1 MRPVKILIACGGGIA
16 TSSYASV
23 EVEKICKDAG
33 IEATITKGKIL
44 DVPSSSKNFDI
55 CLVTSKYLQEVNCP
69 LFSISALITGIGADE
84 LKKDITKT
92 LKEIYKQINN

>member
-33 IEATITKGKIL
+33 IEASIAKGKIL
-44 DVPSSSKNFDI
+44 DVPSSSSNFDV

-69 LFSISALITGIGADE
+69 LYSISALITGIGADE
-84 LKKDITKT
+84 VKKEITRV
-92 LKEIYKQINN
+92 LKEINKKLNN